1 MWLLQNVLGAALHDC
16 ADVIIRQRVDHVF
29 AFPAVADKSGGFKE
43 AKLMGDCRYGQSKQL
58 SQIAYAHL
66 GML

>member
-1 MWLLQNVLGAALHDC
+1 MCSVPIHDC

-29 AFPAVADKSGGFKE
+29 AFPAVADKSGCFKE
-43 AKLMGDCRYGQSKQL
+43 TKLMGDCRNGQPKQL

-66 GML
+66 GTL